1 MIYKTMYIMTEPFEP
16 GAALTVMTIVQPEA
30 LVPAMPEV
38 FSLLDQMDT
47 QCPLQFKNMQ
57 ALKFPKLLFHE

>member
-38 FSLLDQMDT
+38 FSLLDHIDT
-47 QCPLQFKNMQ
+47 QYPLQFKNMQ